1 MSEKLAKYG
10 ELIMLWILCMV
21 CTSATAYIY
30 LSEVIN
36 PYTILGVVMSAAV
49 ILFIEFARKKKFG
62 GLLYAAVLFCV
73 CLVPA
78 FTINSFS
85 EMIEFIRWFFSGSE
99 AVETKFDFIFTLTV
113 LMCFLF
119 TSAAY
124 YFIKLI
130 YRSSVITLISLI
142 PFALAVKTVTA
153 MPYVYPAIVAAV
165 NIIIF
170 IYNARKN
177 LLSGAKPKGKNTLI
191 VYTDFT
197 VAVILLALLLPKPS
211 VTPYYENFKE
221 LTDKFQIGGSEES
234 RYTGEYRNVSGNTDV
249 LRRGESVLLY
259 IVSTDSPV
267 YMKTQVFDVYDY
279 EKGGWIEATEMTGDK
294 NWQEDAPL
302 LSYEKL
308 GTAVEK
314 ALEASPTLSEYYPQA
329 EKLIGLTENESYSL
343 IYTQNY
349 PAVYVLAPLRATGA
363 SLSSIQTRFNART
376 EDGEIFTNLYFLPE
390 AASYTVRYYTEDMFD
405 KLVEQ
410 GLCDVTFEDYGTALW
425 NMWFY
430 LYKDENDEERK
441 VVSEFYN
448 QHSYAEEYAE
458 ASQMEI
464 PEEIQA
470 LADELTKGLEYD
482 YQKAQAIERY
492 FYSNGFRYD
501 LNYEPPEES
510 DTPEYFLFESKRGIC
525 SDFAT
530 AYTLLA
536 KASGLTVRY
545 VEGFVMQ
552 KSESNDSLYYI
563 YTDNA
568 HAYPEVYIP
577 GAGWVVFEPTPAD
590 LTASRTSAENQE
602 ERTDPLAI
610 LFTAIIAVVVIGIF
624 ILLIIFAP
632 KIAEGMFRIK
642 VRFSDNSKALILLYN
657 RHAVNMERKFGESCK
672 ALTPEQ
678 LMDYTE
684 SRTALSLE
692 PLIKPFVKTCYGRI
706 KLDKSEK
713 ENAFNCYRM
722 QYKAI
727 RKIKRRKD

>member
-10 ELIMLWILCMV
+10 ELLILWVLCTV
-21 CTSATAYIY
+21 CTSATTYIY

-36 PYTILGVVMSAAV
+36 PYAILGAVMSAAV
-49 ILFIEFARKKKFG
+49 ILFIEVVRTKKLG
-62 GLLYAAVLFCV
+62 GVLYVAVLICV
-73 CLVPA
+73 CLIPA

-85 EMIEFIRWFFSGSE
+85 ELIEFIRWFFSGSE
-99 AVETKFDFIFTLTV
+99 AVETRFDFIFTLTV
-113 LMCFLF
+113 MVCFLF

-124 YFIKLI
+124 YFTKCI
-130 YRSSVITLISLI
+130 YRSSIITLISLI

-153 MPYVYPAIVAAV
+153 MPHGYPAIASAA

-177 LLSGAKPKGKNTLI
+177 ILSGAKPKGNNTLV

-197 VAVILLALLLPKPS
+197 VAVILLALLIPKPS

-221 LTDKFQIGGSEES
+221 LTDKFQIGGNEEN
-234 RYTGEYRNVSGNTDV
+234 RYTGEYKNVSGNTDALV
-249 LRRGESVLLY
+249 RGESVLLY

-267 YMKTQVFDVYDY
+267 YMKAQVFDVYDY
-279 EKGGWIEATEMTGDK
+279 EKGGWVEATEMTGDK
-294 NWQEDAPL
+294 GWQEDAPL

-308 GTAVEK
+308 GNAVEK
-314 ALEASPTLSEYYPQA
+314 VLEDDSAITKYYPQV
-329 EKLIGLTENESYSL
+329 EKLAEITEKESYSL
-343 IYTQNY
+343 IYTQDY
-349 PAVYVLAPLRATGA
+349 PAVFVLAPLRATGA
-363 SLSSIQTRFNART
+363 SLSTIRTRFNART
-376 EDGEIFTNLYFLPE
+376 DDGEIFTNLYFLPE
-390 AASYTVRYYTEDMFD
+390 DASYTVRYYTEDMFD
-405 KLVEQ
+405 KLVSEE
-410 GLCDVTFEDYGTALW
+410 LCDISFDEYGEFLLSAYAYSET
-425 NMWFY
+425 
-430 LYKDENDEERK
+430 DSEEKEVLR
-441 VVSEFYN
+441 EFYN
-448 QHSYAEEYAE
+448 QYSYAEEYAE

-464 PEEIQA
+464 SEEIQA
-470 LADELTKGLEYD
+470 LADELTNGLEYD

-492 FYSNGFRYD
+492 FYSNGFIYD
-501 LNYEPPEES
+501 LNYEPPEGS
-510 DTPEYFLFESKRGIC
+510 DTPEFFLFESKRGIC
-525 SDFAT
+525 TDFAT

-552 KSESNDSLYYI
+552 KSENNQSLYYI

-590 LTASRTSAENQE
+590 LTAARTSSEEQE
-602 ERTDPLAI
+602 EKTDPLAI

-624 ILLIIFAP
+624 ILLVILAP
-632 KIAEGMFRIK
+632 KIAEGIFRIK
-642 VRFSDNSKALILLYN
+642 VKFSNSSKAVILLYN
-657 RHAVNMERKFGESCK
+657 RHTANMERKFGESCK

-692 PLIKPFVKTCYGRI
+692 PLIKPFVKTCYGGI
-706 KLDKSEK
+706 KPDEA
-713 ENAFNCYRM
+713 ERDIAFDCYRM